1 MEILK
6 EIPKHLKPYIVP
18 QKYDQYTPIDHA
30 CWRYIMK
37 LSKDFFADNAHPVYL
52 EGLNKTGITTERI
65 PKISEMDDK
74 LKQFGWRAASITGFI
89 PPAVFSEMLSLK
101 IMPIACDM
109 RKLENISYTPAPDIV
124 HEAAGHAP
132 IIADPGYAK
141 YLEKLGQ
148 VARRVI
154 FAKEDCDVYEA
165 ILDLSEIK
173 EMPDSSKQEVE
184 KAEENLEK
192 AYKSVSYDSEATEF
206 SRIGWWSIEYGLVK
220 DQETGKF
227 LIYGAG
233 LLSSVGESFECVKD
247 HVKKIP
253 FTLDCIG
260 QDYDITKP
268 QPQLFYSNSFEEMV
282 EVLNEYEK
290 TTAYYRGG
298 KESLDKAIKARTVCT
313 SVLSSGL
320 EVGGQL
326 VKYRTDKEG
335 NISYLHYTGPT
346 QLAYQE
352 TQLENQ
358 GPSYHKEGF
367 GTALGLLKGLA
378 KDPSQ
383 LSQSDLESLGFKDD
397 AEGCLEFESGVIVR
411 GSLKE
416 VVSKGGKNLI
426 LAFENCK
433 VTLEDE
439 VLFEPSWGTFDMACG
454 NSEIKSVFGGAA
466 DRGAY
471 LDEVG
476 PDHSFIRDQKVN
488 TVKNSEKLF
497 PLYQSLREIRE
508 SNAVKK
514 EQLDQLYA
522 SIEDSFPKEWLL
534 KMELLELYYQVSPE
548 DDKVS
553 LLRSSLEELKK
564 ESEVLTKL
572 IDRGMQLFKN

>member
-52 EGLNKTGITTERI
+52 EGLSKTGITTERI

-74 LKQFGWRAASITGFI
+74 LKKFGWRAASITGFI
-89 PPAVFSEMLSLK
+89 PPAVFAEMLSLK

-173 EMPDSSKQEVE
+173 ELPDSSDAEIE
-184 KAEENLEK
+184 KAETNLEK
-192 AYKSVSYDSEATEF
+192 AYESVSYDSEATEF

-220 DQETGKF
+220 DQETGRY

-247 HVKKIP
+247 KVKKVP
-253 FTLDCIG
+253 FTLDCID

-282 EVLNEYEK
+282 EVLNEFEK
-290 TTAYYRGG
+290 TTAYYKGG

-326 VKYRTDKEG
+326 VKYRCDQGGK
-335 NISYLHYTGPT
+335 IIYLHYTGPT
-346 QLAYQE
+346 QLAYKE

-367 GTALGLLKGLA
+367 GTALGLVKDLN

-383 LSQSDLESLGFKDD
+383 LTKEELQAMGFN
-397 AEGCLEFESGVIVR
+397 EGQIGTLEFVSGVVVN
-411 GSLKE
+411 GQLKE
-416 VVSKGGKNLI
+416 MLSRDNKNLI

-433 VTLEDE
+433 VTLGDE
-439 VLFEPSWGTFDMACG
+439 VLFDPSWGTYDMGCG
-454 NSEIKSVFGGAA
+454 NNEIKSVFGGAA

-476 PDHSFIRDQKVN
+476 VDHSFIRDQKIN
-488 TVKNSEKLF
+488 TVKNGEQLF

-508 SNAVKK
+508 SNDIKK
-514 EQLDQLYA
+514 DQLDHLYD
-522 SIEDSFPKEWLL
+522 SIETNFPREWLL

-548 DDKVS
+548 DEKIFKLVEDLNTLK
-553 LLRSSLEELKK
+553 LE
-564 ESEVLTKL
+564 SDVLTKL
-572 IDRGMQLFKN
+572 IDRGMKLFEN